1 MVTVTL
7 VGERQAKESACFVY
21 RGFVSECR
29 ECKLKA
35 VCFNLDPGAT
45 YRIKAVRDVRHE
57 CKMHED
63 AVRVVEVEK
72 VPATV
77 GVGQKYAL
85 EGSTVTYE
93 EVKCRNLGCECYRVC
108 HPIGVE
114 RGGKYRIKAVHGEV
128 PCPEGSKVIEVVLE

>member
-1 MVTVTL
+1 
-7 VGERQAKESACFVY
+7 
-21 RGFVSECR
+21 
-29 ECKLKA
+29 
-35 VCFNLDPGAT
+35 DPGAT
-45 YRIKAVRDVRHE
+45 YRIKTVRDVRHE

-72 VPATV
+72 IPATV

-93 EVKCRNLGCECYRVC
+93 EVRCRNLGCERYRVC

-114 RGGKYRIKAVHGEV
+114 RGGKYRIKEVHGEV
-128 PCPEGSKVIEVVLE
+128 ACPEGNKVIEVVLE